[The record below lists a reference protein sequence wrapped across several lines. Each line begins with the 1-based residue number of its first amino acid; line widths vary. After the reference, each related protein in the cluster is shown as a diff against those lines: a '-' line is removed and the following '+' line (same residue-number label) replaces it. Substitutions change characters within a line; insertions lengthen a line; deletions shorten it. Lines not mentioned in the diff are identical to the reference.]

1 MDNGIIDNIENIKYI
16 YDVSKDLEWL
26 YEFIKEGKML
36 K

>member
-1 MDNGIIDNIENIKYI
+1 MSSLVDNIKYV
-16 YDVSKDLEWL
+16 YEVPKDLEWL